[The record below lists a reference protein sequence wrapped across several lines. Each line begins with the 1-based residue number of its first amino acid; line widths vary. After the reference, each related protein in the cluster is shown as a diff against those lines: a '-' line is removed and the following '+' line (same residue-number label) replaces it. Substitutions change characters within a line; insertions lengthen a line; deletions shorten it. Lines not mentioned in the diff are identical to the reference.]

1 MKDFKTYLQ
10 EGVYDPGIFKAFFL
24 AGGPGSGKSFV
35 GSATFGGTGLKL
47 VNSDVHFERTLKK
60 MGYDLK
66 MPDSEAYFRDIIRN
80 RSKAV
85 AGTQLDSYIKGR
97 LGLVM
102 DATGRDYDLVARQKA
117 LLQTLGY
124 DCYMIFV
131 NSSLDVALERNKTR
145 QRVVPELITIKSWK
159 GVQANI
165 GKYQRLFGASN
176 FTIIDNNDSE
186 KELVTLTLRQAS
198 SVVRRQ
204 MNTRP
209 MNQMALNWIRKQMEV
224 KRKMNEEN
232 DQVIIESIIDIPRK
246 TYSKKVFDDADTDN
260 PKLKKVVLN
269 MIRKQLDEFELI
281 APVLKHSLIGSILTK
296 RYRDDADLDINVLFK
311 VPVKDREV
319 MRKTI
324 AKQLKDINGKLVP
337 GSKHPINYYVIT
349 DPKIKTQNDSMAD
362 GIFDIESNSWVRKPE
377 GQTFEPEKYER
388 GFQDRVKNI
397 DVVKGELARD
407 LIDYTE
413 LKGLGKDEAESLQAL
428 IGKKFNEIE
437 DSINTLVKMGDETW
451 KQRQDAFNSDI
462 TPDEIRQYGQKHK
475 LPKNIIYKYLEKY
488 HYMKFWKVL
497 KDIVEDEKITDD
509 EIDRLN
515 KLANNSGLN
524 EWQMWPYQGWMTD
537 IKRLTTHR
545 GRIKAGIEFYK
556 KIKGTTKDAAN
567 RAAQVV
573 GIDYKEFGDAL
584 KAAGLRLESL
594 MEAPT
599 KSIAFT
605 FGRFNPPT
613 IGHEKL
619 INKVASV
626 RANDYRIIISKSED
640 PRKNPLSAR
649 EKLGFMKQIFPRHA
663 SKIEINNTN
672 MILDIVTKLYN
683 KGYRNA
689 TMVVGSDRVREFDTI
704 LNKYND
710 IRKAHGYYNFDSLNV
725 VSAGERDPDEVGA
738 IGMSA
743 SKMRDAAEKGDLQTF
758 KKGLPRQY
766 RDAEKLF
773 KAVRG
778 GMNLREAGSP
788 GLYLGLGITPMA
800 NTQTDG
806 GAEADLNTDKKKKDK
821 KKKVKMEDFEQKQL
835 RDLYIREQIFNIND
849 KAKNVSLNIEG
860 IVKRRGTNYVVLED
874 NESNLHKSW
883 IWDCIPISAD
893 KEVAVREHNLDVDY
907 GFKAVSEEQKT
918 KQEKKVFNR
927 FKKDLSEKVF
937 RNFPESY
944 DVGHDYAQH
953 TLKVTPGQDGYDPNY
968 QGGAYVPSK
977 TGTSGDQV
985 VTKKSID
992 GYVTQKDIEEW
1003 ALSDSTIYKYKE
1015 RYGEEWE
1022 NKLKEVKEKMLSKTQ

>member
-1 MKDFKTYLQ
+1 M
-10 EGVYDPGIFKAFFL
+10 
-24 AGGPGSGKSFV
+24 
-35 GSATFGGTGLKL
+35 
-47 VNSDVHFERTLKK
+47 
-60 MGYDLK
+60 K
-66 MPDSEAYFRDIIRN
+66 MPDSEAYFRDLIRN
-80 RSKAV
+80 RSKQA
-85 AGTQLDSYIKGR
+85 AGTQLDSYVKGR

-117 LLQTLGY
+117 MLQVLGY

-159 GVQANI
+159 QVQSNI

-176 FTIIDNNDSE
+176 FTIIDNNNSE
-186 KELVTLTLRQAS
+186 KELVTMTLNQAARI
-198 SVVRRQ
+198 VRRQ

-209 MNQMALNWIRKQMEV
+209 MNRMAISWINKEMEV
-224 KRKMNEEN
+224 KRRMNEEN
-232 DQVIIESIIDIPRK
+232 DQVIIESIIDIPRR
-246 TYSKKVFDDADTDN
+246 TYSKKVFDDADTDT
-260 PKLKKVVLN
+260 PKLKKVVLD
-269 MIRKQLDEFELI
+269 MIRKQLDEFGLI

-296 RYRDDADLDINVLFK
+296 RYRDDADIDVNVLFK

-349 DPKIKTQNDSMAD
+349 DPKVKAQNDAMAD
-362 GIFDIESNSWVRKPE
+362 GIFDIETNSWVRKPTHD
-377 GQTFEPEKYER
+377 TFEPEKYER
-388 GFQDRVKNI
+388 DFQDRVKNI

-451 KQRQDAFNSDI
+451 KQRQEAFNSDI
-462 TPDEIRQYGQKHK
+462 TPDEIRQYGHKHK
-475 LPKNIIYKYLEKY
+475 LPKNISYKYLEKY

-515 KLANNSGLN
+515 KMANSGIN
-524 EWQMWPYQGWMTD
+524 EMQMWPYPGWMTD
-537 IKRLTTHR
+537 LKRLTTHR

-556 KIKGTTKDAAN
+556 KIRGTTKDAAN

-594 MEAPT
+594 MEAPS

-619 INKVASV
+619 ISKVARV
-626 RANDYRIIISKSED
+626 PANDYRIIISKSED

-672 MILDIVTKLYN
+672 MILDIVTRLYN

-710 IRKAHGYYNFDSLNV
+710 IRKAHGYYNFDTLKV
-725 VSAGERDPDEVGA
+725 ISAGERDPDEAGA

-743 SKMRDAAEKGDLQTF
+743 SKMRDAAERGDLKTF
-758 KKGLPRQY
+758 KRGLPSGY
-766 RDAEKLF
+766 RDADKLF
-773 KAVRG
+773 KAVRS
-778 GMNLREAGSP
+778 GMNLREAGSV
-788 GLYLGLGITPMA
+788 GLHIGLGIKPMA
-800 NTQTDG
+800 DTQTTG
-806 GAEADLNTDKKKKDK
+806 ELGDLDTPEKNKKKKK
-821 KKKVKMEDFEQKQL
+821 VEKKVKMEDFEQKQV

-849 KAKNVSLNIEG
+849 RAKNVSLNIEG
-860 IVKRRGTNYVVLED
+860 TVKRRGTNYVVLED

-907 GFKAVSEEQKT
+907 GFKAVSEQEKT
-918 KQEKKVFNR
+918 VQEKKMFNK
-927 FKKDLSEKVF
+927 FKKDLTEKVF
-937 RNFPESY
+937 KNFPESY
-944 DVGHDYAQH
+944 DIGHDYAQH

-968 QGGAYVPSK
+968 QGGAYKPSEE
-977 TGTSGDQV
+977 GTSGKQV

-992 GYVTQKDIEEW
+992 GYVTQRDIEEW
-1003 ALSDSTIYKYKE
+1003 SLSDSTIYKYKE
-1015 RYGEEWE
+1015 RYGDEWE
-1022 NKLKEVKEKMLSKTQ
+1022 TKLKQVKEKMLSKVR